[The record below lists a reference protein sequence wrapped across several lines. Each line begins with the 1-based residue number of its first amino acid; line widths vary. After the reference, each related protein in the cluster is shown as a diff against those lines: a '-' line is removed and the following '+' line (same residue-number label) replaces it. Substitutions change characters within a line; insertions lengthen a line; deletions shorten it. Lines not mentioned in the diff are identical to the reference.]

1 VSAVVP
7 VRLIKGSDD
16 VLRGEVFTQALDE
29 AVAGGDR
36 SLLVDEFDLDHAKLA
51 AAIDAAQTPPFLT
64 DHRVVVVR
72 RLGRFSKNDEVA
84 ALVAYLQD
92 PSPTTALILVWEK
105 TALTSANDDG
115 EPFTRT
121 PKQPAALTKAVTGC
135 GGLVIDADPS
145 GKNLG
150 GWVDAQLSE
159 AGLSVEP
166 RARDRITEVLGED
179 AGALREIIERLKG
192 TYGTGERLRLDEV
205 VDYLGESG
213 GVAPWD
219 LTDAI
224 DSGDV
229 ARSLDKLGR
238 MMGSGGRHALA
249 VMASLQTHY
258 LRMARLDGADARG
271 EKDAAVVLGLKGST
285 FPAKKAL
292 TVSRRLGP
300 AKVRR
305 AVELLAEADLDLRG
319 GKAWPDELVME
330 VLVARLARLSR

>member
-16 VLRGEVFTQALDE
+16 ILRGEAFTRALEE
-29 AVAGGDR
+29 AVDGGDR

-84 ALVAYLQD
+84 SLVAYLED
-92 PSPTTALILVWEK
+92 PSPTTALVLVWEK
-105 TALTSANDDG
+105 TTLTSANDDG

-121 PKQPAALTKAVTGC
+121 PKQPPALTKAISAC
-135 GGLVIDADPS
+135 GGVVIDADPA
-145 GKNLG
+145 GRNLG
-150 GWVDAQLSE
+150 GWVDAQLAE

-166 RARDRITEVLGED
+166 KARDRITDVLGED
-179 AGALREIIERLKG
+179 AGALREIIERLNG
-192 TYGTGERLRLDEV
+192 AYGTGERLRLDDV
-205 VDYLGESG
+205 VGYLGEAG

-229 ARSLDKLGR
+229 ARSLEMLGR
-238 MMGSGGRHALA
+238 MMGAGGRHGLA

-258 LRMARLDGADARG
+258 LRMARLDGAGVRG
-271 EKDAAVVLGLKGST
+271 EKDAAAVLGLKGST
-285 FPAKKAL
+285 FPAKKAMAL
-292 TVSRRLGP
+292 GRKLGP

-305 AVELLAEADLDLRG
+305 AVELLAQADLDLRG
-319 GKAWPDELVME
+319 GKAWPNELVME